1 MTTAF
6 WIAGLLAAMLAVLS
20 VAVAGRL
27 WRRLTGQHMKR
38 DKFTLHRAKIEPHL
52 QTRYPPGEGPF
63 PVVLLFHGCG
73 GVRQIMDD
81 YAQAATKAG
90 VAAIIV
96 DSHAPRGI
104 EYEAA
109 LAQVCT
115 GRILWGRERAADV
128 HAALAVVRDDPR
140 LDADRIVLAG
150 WSHGGWT
157 LLDAFALNA
166 SGQSPDGLDVVPQ
179 PAFAGVQGVFL
190 VYPYVSGP
198 ALARRREFA
207 PPAPVEAVLVAE
219 DGMAN
224 EHDAAEVFATLKDAG
239 AAVTW
244 STLGGVTH
252 GFDEPDHHPTS
263 KLRYDDEA
271 TQQTRGAFVDF
282 LKRRLDPKPI

>member
-6 WIAGLLAAMLAVLS
+6 WIAGLLFAMLAVLS
-20 VAVAGRL
+20 VAVARRL
-27 WRRLTGQHMKR
+27 WRRLTGEHLAR

-73 GVRQIMDD
+73 GVRQIMDH
-81 YAQAATKAG
+81 YAAAATKAG
-90 VAAIIV
+90 VAAMIV
-96 DSHAPRGI
+96 DSHTPRGI

-115 GRILWGRERAADV
+115 GRILWGRERAADL

-140 LDADRIVLAG
+140 LDAERIVLAG

-157 LLDAFALNA
+157 LLDAFALESN
-166 SGQSPDGLDVVPQ
+166 GQSPDGLDAVPQ
-179 PAFAGVQGVFL
+179 PAFKGVQGVFL

-198 ALARRREFA
+198 ALARRRDFM
-207 PPAPVEAVLVAE
+207 PPAATEAVLVAD
-219 DGMAN
+219 DGMAS
-224 EHDAAEVFATLKDAG
+224 EHEAVEVFAKLKKAG
-239 AAVTW
+239 ASVTW

-263 KLRYDDEA
+263 KLRYDADA
-271 TQQTRGAFVDF
+271 TQQIRGAFVDF
-282 LKRRLDPKPI
+282 LKRRLDPKPV

>member
-6 WIAGLLAAMLAVLS
+6 WIAGLLFAMLAMLS
-20 VAVAGRL
+20 VAVARRL

-38 DKFTLHRAKIEPHL
+38 DKFTLHRAEIEPHL

-81 YAQAATKAG
+81 YAREATKAG
-90 VAAIIV
+90 VATMIV
-96 DSHAPRGI
+96 DSHTPRGI
-104 EYEAA
+104 DYDAA

-115 GRILWGRERAADV
+115 GRILWGRERAADL

-140 LDADRIVLAG
+140 LDAGRIALAG

-166 SGQSPDGLDVVPQ
+166 NGQSPDGLDAVPQ

-198 ALARRREFA
+198 ALARRRDFTL
-207 PPAPVEAVLVAE
+207 PAPAEAVLVAE

-224 EHDAAEVFATLKDAG
+224 EHDAAEVFAKLKEAG

-263 KLRYDDEA
+263 KLRYDEGA

-282 LKRRLDPKPI
+282 LKRRLNPKPV

>member
-6 WIAGLLAAMLAVLS
+6 WIAGVLFAMLAVLS
-20 VAVAGRL
+20 VAVVRRL

-38 DKFTLHRAKIEPHL
+38 GKFTRHRAKIEPHL

-81 YAQAATKAG
+81 YARAATKAG
-90 VAAIIV
+90 VAAVIV
-96 DSHAPRGI
+96 DSHTPRGI

-140 LDADRIVLAG
+140 LDANRIVLAG

-157 LLDAFALNA
+157 LLDAFTLN
-166 SGQSPDGLDVVPQ
+166 SNGQSPDGLDAVPQ
-179 PAFAGVQGVFL
+179 PAFAGVEGVFL

-198 ALARRREFA
+198 ALARRRGFV
-207 PPAPVEAVLVAE
+207 PPAPMEAVLVAE
-219 DGMAN
+219 DGMAS
-224 EHDAAEVFATLKDAG
+224 EHEAAEVFAKLKDAG

-271 TQQTRGAFVDF
+271 TQHTRGAFVDF
-282 LKRRLDPKPI
+282 LKRRLDPKPV